1 MRGSVTLWGHQST
14 EVFDTA
20 TLWGMIGI
28 NEEMDNK
35 SRMIGE
41 SMIQSNQTKNS
52 QKSIKPNRCDVSISH
67 FAKLKPPWLLMNK

>member
-1 MRGSVTLWGHQST
+1 
-14 EVFDTA
+14 
-20 TLWGMIGI
+20 MIGI
-28 NEEMDNK
+28 NQEMENK
-35 SRMIGE
+35 SRMIGA